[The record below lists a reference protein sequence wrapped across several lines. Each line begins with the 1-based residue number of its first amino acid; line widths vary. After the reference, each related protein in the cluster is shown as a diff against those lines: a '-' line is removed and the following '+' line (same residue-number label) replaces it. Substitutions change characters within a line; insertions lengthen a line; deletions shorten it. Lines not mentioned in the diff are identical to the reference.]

1 MIAQLLQLH
10 EEELRGQS
18 HSSGHL
24 RGTGGL
30 GEAEGMVTDGS
41 GLSFED
47 YELARQMQEEFDEEL
62 ALEME
67 EEQSRGKDTVV
78 LCILLIPEEAGHDSV
93 L

>member
-10 EEELRGQS
+10 EDELTGRTQS
-18 HSSGHL
+18 SSHL
-24 RGTGGL
+24 RGAGGL
-30 GEAEGMVTDGS
+30 GEARGMGTDGS

-67 EEQSRGKDTVV
+67 EEQSQGKT
-78 LCILLIPEEAGHDSV
+78 PY
-93 L
+93 

>member
-30 GEAEGMVTDGS
+30 GEAEGTSTDGT

-67 EEQSRGKDTVV
+67 EEQSRGKDTILICSLV
-78 LCILLIPEEAGHDSV
+78 CIVDSGGGRT
-93 L
+93 

>member
-24 RGTGGL
+24 RGAGGL
-30 GEAEGMVTDGS
+30 GEAEGMGTDGT

-47 YELARQMQEEFDEEL
+47 YELARRMQEEFDEEL

-67 EEQSRGKDTVV
+67 EEQSQGKDTV
-78 LCILLIPEEAGHDSV
+78 LICV
-93 L
+93 YC

>member
-10 EEELRGQS
+10 EDELTGRTQP
-18 HSSGHL
+18 SSHL
-24 RGTGGL
+24 RGAGGL
-30 GEAEGMVTDGS
+30 GEAREMDTDGS

-67 EEQSRGKDTVV
+67 EEQSQGKTPYC
-78 LCILLIPEEAGHDSV
+78 LCIHVTLRINFD
-93 L
+93 

>member
-10 EEELRGQS
+10 EDELTGQTQ
-18 HSSGHL
+18 SSSHL
-24 RGTGGL
+24 RGAGGL
-30 GEAEGMVTDGS
+30 GEARGMGTDGS

-67 EEQSRGKDTVV
+67 EEQSQGET
-78 LCILLIPEEAGHDSV
+78 PY
-93 L
+93 